1 GSSGAAY
8 VRISGPTYVGVG
20 GTITLFAAVGNAQ
33 GNPVPNPSV
42 TWTSSADTTASVTG
56 VGDTA
61 RVTGRK
67 QGWATITATSG
78 GLSDSHTVQVAGS
91 SAPVATVTVVPG
103 SANLAVGD
111 SVAFRAELRDSTGTL
126 LTDRAVSWFATD
138 SSVRSEER
146 RVGKECRSGRAR
158 EHHRKKS
165 ERD

>member
-1 GSSGAAY
+1 
-8 VRISGPTYVGVG
+8 VG
-20 GTITLFAAVGNAQ
+20 GTSTLFAAVGNAQ

-111 SVAFRAELRDSTGTL
+111 SVAFRAELRDSAGTL
-126 LTDRAVSWFATD
+126 LPDRPVSWFSAESATIRLY
-138 SSVRSEER
+138 SYGTTGIVWARAAGTAILRATSE
-146 RVGKECRSGRAR
+146 GKTGQAAITV
-158 EHHRKKS
+158 H
-165 ERD
+165 